1 MSTLHAP
8 FITMKVIST
17 STTDWVGQASFQP
30 ATNSCYKGLN
40 VVKMRHLRIS
50 TITRTRT
57 CSIIYKA
64 YRNEGRYKVRIMVL
78 NATFNNILSYN
89 VVLSFI
95 DGRNEV
101 PEVPQVSDKLYHI
114 MVHREHLAMSGI
126 PTHNVSGDRHRLHR

>member
-1 MSTLHAP
+1 MSTLYAP

-50 TITRTRT
+50 TISRTRT

-64 YRNEGRYKVRIMVL
+64 YRNEGRYKVRTIEIYITGNKVRIMMF
-78 NATFNNILSYN
+78 NATFNNILSYI

-95 DGRNEV
+95 AERSRSTRRKLLTYRN
-101 PEVPQVSDKLYHI
+101 SLTNFI
-114 MVHREHLAMSGI
+114 
-126 PTHNVSGDRHRLHR
+126 T